1 MDCISLNTVS
11 SLSGLSKRTLWRR
24 VADGLLRTQTL
35 GAGER
40 TLVALDDALA
50 LSRLRLEPDDRE
62 LIREADA
69 GNAEAQC
76 DFALLFLAQNLPEEA
91 VRWLEAAAHQNCPE
105 AMHWLGRCHIAGT
118 GVPADEKAGME
129 WIARAASRGH
139 ATAPHMIQYLTK
151 PARPPPPPP
160 PPRPRSGPRRNRPG
174 DRPARAERD
183 GESRSQVSGKVVAE

>member
-118 GVPADEKAGME
+118 GVPADEKAGL
-129 WIARAASRGH
+129 AGFPRAPRRGH
-139 ATAPHMIQYLTK
+139 APGPHIYPYPPK
-151 PARPPPPPP
+151 PARPPPPPRP
-160 PPRPRSGPRRNRPG
+160 RRPRSGPRRNRPG

>member
-129 WIARAASRGH
+129 WIARAASPGH
-139 ATAPHMIQYLTK
+139 ATAPHKIQYLTK
-151 PARPPPPPP
+151 PRPPPPPP
-160 PPRPRSGPRRNRPG
+160 PPPPATPPPSKRPSTQSTGRSSC
-174 DRPARAERD
+174 AC
-183 GESRSQVSGKVVAE
+183 

>member
-105 AMHWLGRCHIAGT
+105 AMHWLGRCHIAGP
-118 GVPADEKAGME
+118 GGPADKTGGLG
-129 WIARAASRGH
+129 WPARAPPRAPPP
-139 ATAPHMIQYLTK
+139 APHTT
-151 PARPPPPPP
+151 PPPPKPHPPP
-160 PPRPRSGPRRNRPG
+160 PPRDPAALEAALDAI
-174 DRPARAERD
+174 DREIVLRVLNETANPARR
-183 GESRSQVSGKVVAE
+183 

>member
-24 VADGLLRTQTL
+24 VADGLLRTQAL

-50 LSRLRLEPDDRE
+50 LSRLRVEPDERE
-62 LIREADA
+62 LILDADA
-69 GNAEAQC
+69 GNADAQC
-76 DFALLFLAQNLPEEA
+76 ELALLFLAQELPEEA
-91 VRWLEAAAHQNCPE
+91 VRWLEAAAQQNCLE

-139 ATAPHMIQYLTK
+139 ATAPHMLRYLTK
-151 PARPPPPPP
+151 PDRS
-160 PPRPRSGPRRNRPG
+160 PRDPIALEAALDAI
-174 DRPARAERD
+174 DREIVVRVLNETAHPARR
-183 GESRSQVSGKVVAE
+183 

>member
-69 GNAEAQC
+69 GIAEAQC
-76 DFALLFLAQNLPEEA
+76 DLALLFLAQNLPEEA
-91 VRWLEAAAHQNCPE
+91 VRWLEPAAQQNCPE

-118 GVPADEKAGME
+118 GAPADEKAGME

-139 ATAPHMIQYLTK
+139 ATAPRMIQYHET
-151 PARPPPPPP
+151 RPL
-160 PPRPRSGPRRNRPG
+160 PPRDPAALEAALDAI
-174 DRPARAERD
+174 DREVVLRALNETAHPAHR
-183 GESRSQVSGKVVAE
+183 